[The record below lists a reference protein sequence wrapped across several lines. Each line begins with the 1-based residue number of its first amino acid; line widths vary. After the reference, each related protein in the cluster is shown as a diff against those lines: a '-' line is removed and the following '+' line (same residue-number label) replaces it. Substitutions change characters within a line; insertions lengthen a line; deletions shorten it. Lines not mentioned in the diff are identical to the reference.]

1 MPLASK
7 GRANERGKSHSEITP
22 LFGSNVCTYV
32 NKFVIKHD
40 EGPHRNTS

>member
-1 MPLASK
+1 MPLASR

-22 LFGSNVCTYV
+22 LFGRSVCTYV
-32 NKFVIKHD
+32 NRFVIKHD